1 MTRTTII
8 IFIKEKYS
16 KPAKKKNATNKIDVY
31 HIDEVWS
38 LDILDLEDYGYEI
51 I

>member
-1 MTRTTII
+1 MTWTTIN
-8 IFIKEKYS
+8 IFIKENYS
-16 KPAKKKNATNKIDVY
+16 KTAKMKYATNKIDVY